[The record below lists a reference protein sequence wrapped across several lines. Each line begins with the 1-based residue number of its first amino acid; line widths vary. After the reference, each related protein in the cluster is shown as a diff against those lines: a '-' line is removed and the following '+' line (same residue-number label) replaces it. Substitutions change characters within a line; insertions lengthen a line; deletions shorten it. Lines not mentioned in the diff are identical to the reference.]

1 MIGEGYLAAG
11 CARVYISAR
20 KVAQIEEAVADFET
34 RYPGKVVGLPV
45 DLASVEGCRALAK
58 DLEGREERLD
68 ILVNNAGAAWG
79 EPSEGF
85 PEAGRAQVMDIKA
98 RNRVV

>member
-1 MIGEGYLAAG
+1 M
-11 CARVYISAR
+11 RISDWSSD
-20 KVAQIEEAVADFET
+20 VCSSDLFET

-79 EPSEGF
+79 EPFEGF
-85 PEAGRAQVMDIKA
+85 PEAGWDKVMAINVKSTFFLTHADPKDT
-98 RNRVV
+98 RLNSSP